1 MNGKWMWNEWK
12 MNEKW
17 MKNEWKMSGK
27 WMENERKMNGKWT
40 GNEWEMG
47 KWMENGAGFTSHHN
61 YWMVLPKIPVTAFC
75 FHFPFI
81 FHSFFIHFA
90 FIFHSLSIE
99 FPFIS
104 DGEPPAIRGV
114 APPPQDS
121 SRALGAGCNAGVT
134 RPAPGIVVYAQQ
146 RVDYSHFSFP
156 SFPAGEP
163 TESGGLVG
171 VWILERGWTV
181 LGCPSGLA
189 LRKGGFASGLLP
201 GSKAYS
207 PPKNANFKDI
217 LYPFIQG

>member
-1 MNGKWMWNEWK
+1 M
-12 MNEKW
+12 
-17 MKNEWKMSGK
+17 
-27 WMENERKMNGKWT
+27 
-40 GNEWEMG
+40 
-47 KWMENGAGFTSHHN
+47 
-61 YWMVLPKIPVTAFC
+61 
-75 FHFPFI
+75 
-81 FHSFFIHFA
+81 
-90 FIFHSLSIE
+90 
-99 FPFIS
+99 
-104 DGEPPAIRGV
+104 
-114 APPPQDS
+114 DS

-217 LYPFIQG
+217 LYPFIQGYG

>member
-1 MNGKWMWNEWK
+1 MENEREMNGKWANEWK
-12 MNEKW
+12 MAPGSPVTIIIGW
-17 MKNEWKMSGK
+17 C
-27 WMENERKMNGKWT
+27 
-40 GNEWEMG
+40 
-47 KWMENGAGFTSHHN
+47 A
-61 YWMVLPKIPVTAFC
+61 VLPKITVTAFC
-75 FHFPFI
+75 FHFPFIFHSFSFHFPFI

-114 APPPQDS
+114 ATPPPQDS

-217 LYPFIQG
+217 LYPFIQGYG